1 MRNYCHLLIRDKNSS
16 LFMLFLD
23 QPKNGNM
30 QWSLLI
36 VIVTGRFL
44 SKKTYFPQVSVVL
57 VRERDTGTLRKFR
70 WQIVDNPEM

>member
-1 MRNYCHLLIRDKNSS
+1 
-16 LFMLFLD
+16 MLFLD

-70 WQIVDNPEM
+70 